1 MINIYNIPTCLINL
15 IYEFSACNSSGCRK
29 IGNNRYMADSTD
41 LHINEGLDAFN
52 GFYCD
57 EHMDELEE
65 HIDELEDYIDNEFHN
80 ISSNTYDKYV
90 EDWDY

>member
-15 IYEFSACNSSGCRK
+15 IYEFSSCNSSGCRK
-29 IGNNRYMADSTD
+29 IGNNRYMANSTD
-41 LHINEGLDAFN
+41 LQINEGLDAFN

-57 EHMDELEE
+57 EHMDELE
-65 HIDELEDYIDNEFHN
+65 DYIFYDISNFSYDN
-80 ISSNTYDKYV
+80 YV